1 MYIILSANDNAIIG
15 NQSLCAKKRVKQN
28 NYIGDLARMLS
39 GSFSNQ
45 AQAFENPPLY
55 GNIIIRIRPIQHFQ
69 IPSLFLEQAYAIAPR
84 DPYRVRVLQPRY
96 CDDGSLAVS
105 NFAIA
110 SPERFFS
117 AVEDGNKLCLLREND
132 LLPLAGCSYIIEKT
146 NEGFIGNV
154 EPGCRCRVVRKGRE
168 SYLLSQFELSPKTM
182 RTIDRGYD
190 PSTHE
195 HLWGCIAGPF
205 MFEKLCDWSDDVP
218 SSWG

>member
-1 MYIILSANDNAIIG
+1 M
-15 NQSLCAKKRVKQN
+15 KQTN
-28 NYIGDLARMLS
+28 RIGDLARMLS

-55 GNIIIRIRPIQHFQ
+55 GNIIIRIKPIQHFQ

-84 DPYRVRVLQPRY
+84 EPYRVRVLRPVHS
-96 CDDGSLAVS
+96 DDGTLAVS
-105 NFAIA
+105 NFSIN

-117 AVEDGNKLCLLREND
+117 AVEDSNKLSLLTEND
-132 LLPLAGCSYIIEKT
+132 LLPLAGCSYLIEKT

-154 EPGCRCRVVRKGRE
+154 EPGCQCRVVRKGRE
-168 SYLLSQFELSPKTM
+168 SYLLSQFELTPKTM

-205 MFEKLCDWSDDVP
+205 MFEKLCDWSDEVP